1 MTDFAT
7 LAFWTA
13 AVALAAGAGL
23 LMLALAARA
32 AGSAGGPDP
41 ALALHRR
48 QLDEIDDLAGRG
60 LIDAAEREQ
69 AHAEAGRR
77 LLRAADAAPAPWGGG
92 GIASRRIVAIGAGA
106 AAFAALGLYLATGA
120 PGYPDQPYARRLA
133 EWRAADPSMLDAPQ
147 MAAVLAAIAA
157 ERPNDPRAFGFLGR
171 ARLASGDALGAV
183 QAFERAVALA
193 PADPDLRA
201 MLAYA
206 NAQVGGPSAGQGD
219 PAAGLPD
226 ETAIRGM
233 VEGLA
238 ARLEAEPDDPAGW
251 ARLVR
256 AYGVLGDEEA
266 QGRALERA
274 RALFK
279 DNPEAL
285 AAIEAQAKA
294 QP

>member
-13 AVALAAGAGL
+13 ALALAGGAGL

-32 AGSAGGPDP
+32 AGGAGGPDP
-41 ALALHRR
+41 ALAMHRR
-48 QLDEIDDLAGRG
+48 QLAEIDDLAGRG
-60 LIDAAEREQ
+60 LIDSAEREQ
-69 AHAEAGRR
+69 ARAEAGRR
-77 LLRAADAAPAPWGGG
+77 LLRAADAAPAPWTAGGTG
-92 GIASRRIVAIGAGA
+92 SRRIAALGAGA
-106 AAFAALGLYLATGA
+106 VAFGALGLYLATGA
-120 PGYPDQPYARRLA
+120 PGYADQPYAERLA
-133 EWRAADPSMLDAPQ
+133 EWRAADPSLLDAPQ

-183 QAFERAVALA
+183 QALERAVALA

-201 MLAYA
+201 MLSYA
-206 NAQVGGPSAGQGD
+206 NAQVGGRQG
-219 PAAGLPD
+219 PVAAGMPD

-256 AYGVLGDEEA
+256 AYGVLGDAAA
-266 QGRALERA
+266 QTRTLERA

-279 DNPEAL
+279 DRPEAL
-285 AAIEAQAKA
+285 AAIEAEVRA